1 MIKEKEKQENQE
13 KKSMGKIK
21 VSHEVPIC
29 LLESSLL
36 FNDYQYCLPHLMDEN
51 EKYRNFFIECR
62 DKGVEI
68 YMDNS
73 LHELGYAY
81 DSDRLLYWVEQLK
94 PTNFFIPDVWMDKT
108 ESIKKAKEWINIQ
121 LPEGV
126 EKIAVVQ
133 ASSFDDA
140 KECYETYKDLGY
152 SKIAFSY
159 AAEYY
164 RGYYP
169 NLRKG
174 KSLALGRISV
184 IKNLYDIGTINKND
198 RIHLLG
204 CAVPQEFKEYKGLD
218 FIESI
223 DTSNPIMASIANMRY
238 TKKGLERKPTPNMNS
253 VLDIQA
259 DKINY
264 DLLIHNIKMFKTI
277 NEL

>member
-94 PTNFFIPDVWMDKT
+94 PTNFYIPDVWMDKT
-108 ESIKKAKEWINIQ
+108 ESIKKA
-121 LPEGV
+121 
-126 EKIAVVQ
+126 
-133 ASSFDDA
+133 
-140 KECYETYKDLGY
+140 
-152 SKIAFSY
+152 
-159 AAEYY
+159 
-164 RGYYP
+164 
-169 NLRKG
+169 
-174 KSLALGRISV
+174 
-184 IKNLYDIGTINKND
+184 
-198 RIHLLG
+198 
-204 CAVPQEFKEYKGLD
+204 
-218 FIESI
+218 
-223 DTSNPIMASIANMRY
+223 
-238 TKKGLERKPTPNMNS
+238 
-253 VLDIQA
+253 
-259 DKINY
+259 
-264 DLLIHNIKMFKTI
+264 
-277 NEL
+277 